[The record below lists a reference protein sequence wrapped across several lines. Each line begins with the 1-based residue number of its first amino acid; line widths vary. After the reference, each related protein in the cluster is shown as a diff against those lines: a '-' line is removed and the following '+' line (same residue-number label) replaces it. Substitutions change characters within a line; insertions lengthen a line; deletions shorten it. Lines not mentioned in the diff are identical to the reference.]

1 MPYETE
7 GKGRTLFMEETTRGL
22 NFLEEIITEDLKTGK
37 VRSIVTR
44 FPPEPNGYLHIGHA
58 KSICIN
64 FGLAEKYGGECNL
77 RFDDTNP
84 AKEETEYVDAISRDV
99 AWLGF
104 KWAGEIR
111 YASDYFDQFYKWAI
125 ELIEAG
131 KAYVDDQSADEIRAN
146 RGTLTEPGKNS
157 PWRDRTVEENLDLFE
172 RMRCAEFPDGSRV
185 LRAKIDMAN
194 ANINMRDP
202 VLYRILNTDHHRT
215 GWKWCIYPMYDFAHG
230 YEDSIEGVTHS
241 ICTLEF
247 QDHRPLYDWFI
258 DNVSTPHKPHQYE
271 FARLN
276 LSYTVMSKRK
286 LLQLVR
292 EKYVS
297 GWDDPRMPTIC
308 GLRRRGYT
316 PSSVRRFCELVG
328 VARADSMVEIELL
341 EHCLREELNAS
352 ARRGMAVLRPL
363 KLVIE
368 NWPEDRVEMVPVE
381 NNPEDPNAGSRDV
394 PFGREVWIEADD
406 FMEVPKKG
414 FFRLSPGAEVRLK
427 GAYAVQCRD
436 VVRDAD
442 GKVVELRCTYD
453 PETKSGAV
461 EGRKIKGT
469 LHWVS
474 ARCGV
479 RAEVRLYDNLFTI
492 RNLADMEEGRD
503 YREYLNPDS
512 LVTCP
517 DAVIEPALAAAKPGE
532 SFQFL
537 RQGYFCVDSDS
548 TPERLVFNRS
558 VALKDTWA
566 KIAGAAQP

>member
-368 NWPEDRVEMVPVE
+368 NWPEDRVKMVPVE

-442 GKVVELRCTYD
+442 GKVVELRCSYD

-566 KIAGAAQP
+566 KMQARG